1 VNISLLSIVLLTAGT
16 IGQPPFNVIQLLWI
30 NLIMDILGSISI
42 CTEPYKPNEAFS
54 PEKSQRISRNE
65 YFITRIM
72 WRTILTQVT
81 YQLLVMIVLVYLG
94 PFFIVEHSFNLIT
107 TDLRLEGNIPSE
119 RLKLN
124 TIVFHTFVLMNIFN
138 SINCR
143 TISANDMNVFKTICN
158 NPIFVLVFAIEA
170 GVQSYMVYAAKF
182 DLGTAILGTAELT
195 PKQLITCWSLGAFSL
210 AVNAISKM
218 IPVEKFSFVNIDLE
232 HDDCSNFVTRF
243 YSVSI
248 DSYQR
253 QKDNLAKAVADRD

>member
-30 NLIMDILGSISI
+30 NLIMDILGSIAI
-42 CTEPYKPNEAFS
+42 CTEPYKPNEEIS
-54 PEKSQRISRNE
+54 EEKSQRISRNE
-65 YFITRIM
+65 NFITILM
-72 WRTILTQVT
+72 WRTILCQVA
-81 YQLLVMIVLVYLG
+81 YQLLVMIVLIYLG

-143 TISANDMNVFKTICN
+143 TISANDMNVFKTLCN
-158 NPIFVLVFAIEA
+158 NPIFVIVFAVEA
-170 GVQSYMVYAAKF
+170 AVQSYMIYAAKF

-195 PKQLITCWSLGAFSL
+195 QNQLIICWSLGAFSIV
-210 AVNAISKM
+210 VNAISKK
-218 IPVEKFSFVNIDLE
+218 IPAEKFSFVKIDLE
-232 HDDCSNFVTRF
+232 HDDSDNIVTRF
-243 YSVSI
+243 YSAST

-253 QKDNLAKAVADRD
+253 